1 MMLSTKKVKK
11 IVLGGILGL
20 AVIFLLTSLITHKV
34 YAEEIIKRNI
44 ISYLDNKEVN
54 YSSIDIDN
62 QVLSIKLL
70 SNGENRCTIDDVK
83 AVQAVYEAV
92 HGQTVSEKI
101 EDVSIEVYDINNK
114 LIYDVY
120 ENDVFSLVEN
130 AELLVKQS
138 VVSEQDVTSEDILSN
153 VKNIVT
159 RYSYYI
165 QNVNVEKAEEITGR
179 KLELILC
186 ESGNSANPMGDTTF
200 IYESL
205 EAYSLSTGA
214 ITQCEI
220 TVFDSENECVVYM
233 AGDFQYGNAVAW
245 VSPKIE
251 SEFIAHEGPEDE

>member
-44 ISYLDNKEVN
+44 LSYLDNKEVN

-120 ENDVFSLVEN
+120 ENDVFALVEN

-179 KLELILC
+179 KLELIL
-186 ESGNSANPMGDTTF
+186 
-200 IYESL
+200 
-205 EAYSLSTGA
+205 
-214 ITQCEI
+214 
-220 TVFDSENECVVYM
+220 
-233 AGDFQYGNAVAW
+233 
-245 VSPKIE
+245 
-251 SEFIAHEGPEDE
+251 